1 MNIGAIMLKYGA
13 SQKMIAE
20 KMEIKPSSVSQ
31 MVSGGGNPTI
41 GTLQKLADAIGCKR
55 WEFFID
61 EMDAEERRER
71 LTRKK
76 PERMPKQKLLKDYT
90 AAELVKELENRGYH
104 GSMTRTETLTAG
116 KE

>member
-1 MNIGAIMLKYGA
+1 MLKYGA

-61 EMDAEERRER
+61 EMDAEDLHER
-71 LTRKK
+71 LARIM
-76 PERMPKQKLLKDYT
+76 PQPKQLKDYT
-90 AAELVKELENRGYH
+90 AAELVKELEDRGYH
-104 GSMTRTETLTAG
+104 GTMTRTETFTAG

>member
-1 MNIGAIMLKYGA
+1 MLKYGA

-61 EMDAEERRER
+61 EMDAKDLYER
-71 LTRKK
+71 LARI
-76 PERMPKQKLLKDYT
+76 MPKLKQLKDYT
-90 AAELVKELENRGYH
+90 AAELVKELEDRGYH
-104 GSMTRTETLTAG
+104 GTMTRTETLTAG

>member
-61 EMDAEERRER
+61 EMDAEDLHEQLARII
-71 LTRKK
+71 
-76 PERMPKQKLLKDYT
+76 PQPKQLKDYT
-90 AAELVKELENRGYH
+90 AGELVKELEDRGYH

-116 KE
+116 NIE